1 MVKEVV
7 KLTPIIF
14 KLPKIKKIR
23 VAVDARVSTEK
34 DEQHNS
40 LGHKKLTLQSILKNE
55 MIGSLPVYITM
66 TVLRCRLSVVY
77 CLLQQ
82 AYKRNSA
89 LSSAV
94 LECDKI
100 LMKRYL
106 R

>member
-23 VAVDARVSTEK
+23 FAADTRVSTEK

-55 MIGSLPVYITM
+55 MISSLPVYITM
-66 TVLRCRLSVVY
+66 TVLRCRLSAVY

-82 AYKRNSA
+82 AYKWNSA
-89 LSSAV
+89 LSSARFR
-94 LECDKI
+94 
-100 LMKRYL
+100 M
-106 R
+106 